1 MSQTIFITKGLHAGN
16 KMFDPNKTTYDQQ
29 IINTSI
35 QTLDAFCEEVIEA
48 LTYRFE
54 KASNFQKEVETTTSQ
69 FENNNFAQFK
79 FNFPTSTYTVTVVA
93 PKFE

>member
-1 MSQTIFITKGLHAGN
+1 MSQTLFITKGLHAGN
-16 KMFDPNKTTYDQQ
+16 KMFDPNETPYEQQ

-35 QTLDAFCEEVIEA
+35 QTLDTFCKEVIEA

-54 KASNFQKEVETTTSQ
+54 KASNFQKEVETTASQ

-79 FNFPTSTYTVTVVA
+79 FNFPTSTCTVTVVA

>member
-1 MSQTIFITKGLHAGN
+1 MSQTIFITKGIHAGN
-16 KMFDPNKTTYDQQ
+16 RMFDPDKTTYDQQ

-54 KASNFQKEVETTTSQ
+54 KASNFQKEIETTTSQ
-69 FENNNFAQFK
+69 FESNNFAQFK
-79 FNFPTSTYTVTVVA
+79 FQFSSSTYTVTVVA
-93 PKFE
+93 PKFK

>member
-1 MSQTIFITKGLHAGN
+1 MSQTIFITKELHAEN
-16 KMFDPNKTTYDQQ
+16 KMFDPNKTTYNQQ

-93 PKFE
+93 PKFK